1 MSGGE
6 DSFEDTVFDGS
17 RRQRS
22 NSLRSEGDEEQNV
35 DESVLLLAQGGG
47 EGGGEGQ
54 DQPAVDPLE
63 SANIGRAVKRAIEPL
78 LREIRSLKKQSIQM
92 EKKVN
97 KVLVTNDNL
106 ERVMKEMVSKSQK
119 VQVLKVMKQGILRII
134 IFRILKAWILC

>member
-6 DSFEDTVFDGS
+6 ESFEETVFHGS

-35 DESVLLLAQGGG
+35 DDSVLLLAGRV
-47 EGGGEGQ
+47 EGGGEDQ
-54 DQPAVDPLE
+54 DQPAEDPLQ
-63 SANIGRAVKRAIEPL
+63 SAIIGRAVKRAIEPL
-78 LREIRSLKKQSIQM
+78 LSEMKSLKKQSIQM

-106 ERVMKEMVSKSQK
+106 EKVMKEMVSKNQK
-119 VQVLKVMKQGILRII
+119 VQVLKVMKQGILKII